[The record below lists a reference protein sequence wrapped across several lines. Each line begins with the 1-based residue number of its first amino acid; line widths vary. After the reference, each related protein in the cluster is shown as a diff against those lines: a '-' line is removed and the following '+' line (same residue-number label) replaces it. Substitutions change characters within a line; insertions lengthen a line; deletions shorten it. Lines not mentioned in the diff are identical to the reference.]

1 MSLASCAS
9 DESDV
14 AVGAAGELVETERQH
29 ATGRGL
35 WCPHAVE
42 TGFEYTTGFGC
53 GEDLSLWCPHAVETG
68 FEYTTGFG
76 CGEDLSHG
84 SP

>member
-42 TGFEYTTGFGC
+42 TGFEYTTGFGLRC
-53 GEDLSLWCPHAVETG
+53 EWSSVRVE